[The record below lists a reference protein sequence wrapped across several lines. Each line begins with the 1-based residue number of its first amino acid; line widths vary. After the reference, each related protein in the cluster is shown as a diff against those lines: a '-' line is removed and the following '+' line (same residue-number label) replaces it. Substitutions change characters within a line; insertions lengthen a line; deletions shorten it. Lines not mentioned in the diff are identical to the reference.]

1 MRLDMAK
8 VLVERPRLPPRD
20 ARGRDGRIFRDSSD
34 APFLPMKA
42 GYRDTKSLN
51 DNLQPL
57 ARFLARQ
64 VGRPWDAVYRDIR
77 SVIDGRNVVQRH
89 ILEHVDDYV
98 ARQVAVVDGHLIDRT
113 TRRYGLSCLWQPLY
127 VDPRTGLL
135 RRNPA
140 AALRQGLKRA
150 DRQEREA
157 KRKAIRRDLSPS
169 HQLHRLNGEWFSVE
183 IAPRRA
189 FPAAVWDAVQ
199 RCRVAEPAKE
209 SRRTPADYDA
219 EALYGRRDV
228 YAVSKRQLS
237 ALEIRVHGL
246 RE

>member
-1 MRLDMAK
+1 MRPDMAK
-8 VLVERPRLPPRD
+8 VLVERPRLPPHNP
-20 ARGRDGRIFRDSSD
+20 RGSDGRRFRDSSD
-34 APFLPMKA
+34 APHLPMKA

-51 DNLQPL
+51 ENLQPL
-57 ARFLARQ
+57 ARFLTRQ

-77 SVIDGRNVVQRH
+77 AVIDGRNVVQRH

-98 ARQVAVVDGHLIDRT
+98 ARRVAVVDGRLVDRS

-127 VDPRTGLL
+127 VDSRTGLL

-140 AALRQGLKRA
+140 AALRRGLTRA
-150 DRQEREA
+150 DQLEREA

-169 HQLHRLNGEWFSVE
+169 HQLHRLNGDWFSVE
-183 IAPRRA
+183 IAPRPA

-199 RCRVAEPAKE
+199 RCRVAQPAKE
-209 SRRTPADYDA
+209 SRRTPAHYDV
-219 EALYGRRDV
+219 EALYGRREV

-246 RE
+246 RK